1 MAYPAVK
8 ITRLGVHHEVQRN
21 NIGSFL
27 LNVTKQF
34 FVTDNRTG
42 CRFLSVDAYN
52 RDNILKFYIKNDFQF
67 FYDKDKNR
75 KTRAMFF
82 DLKRLNLNK

>member
-1 MAYPAVK
+1 MYQ
-8 ITRLGVHHEVQRN
+8 ESRN
-21 NIGSFL
+21 SFHY
-27 LNVTKQF
+27 N
-34 FVTDNRTG
+34 NRTG
-42 CRFLSVDAYN
+42 CRFLTVDAYN
-52 RDNILKFYIKNDFQF
+52 RDNILKFYTKNDFQF